1 MICMDSCN
9 SWIAII
15 LSKINICTEYQK
27 LVSLLFVKKI
37 LLTFAARK
45 TMARDS
51 HSKKDSANKDY
62 IVNPVIIR
70 LDSSDRGSIY
80 EAITAMGLR
89 ARQINDDVK
98 QQLQARMQ
106 HIDPL
111 EDETEYGNY
120 DQMQISKEFDKI
132 PKPTF
137 IAMREI
143 FERKL
148 FYRVEE
154 QMPLP
159 PQDYPPQM

>member
-1 MICMDSCN
+1 MASRESLSRRESAMKEY
-9 SWIAII
+9 II
-15 LSKINICTEYQK
+15 
-27 LVSLLFVKKI
+27 
-37 LLTFAARK
+37 
-45 TMARDS
+45 
-51 HSKKDSANKDY
+51 
-62 IVNPVIIR
+62 NPVAVR

-143 FERKL
+143 YERKL

-154 QMPLP
+154 HIPQ
-159 PQDYPPQM
+159 QDYPAPPQGA

>member
-1 MICMDSCN
+1 M
-9 SWIAII
+9 
-15 LSKINICTEYQK
+15 KE
-27 LVSLLFVKKI
+27 
-37 LLTFAARK
+37 
-45 TMARDS
+45 
-51 HSKKDSANKDY
+51 Y
-62 IVNPVIIR
+62 IVNPVAIR

-98 QQLQARMQ
+98 MQLQSRMQ

-137 IAMREI
+137 IAMREMY
-143 FERKL
+143 ERKL
-148 FYRVEE
+148 FYRVE
-154 QMPLP
+154 LP
-159 PQDYPPQM
+159 QNAPPPPMD

>member
-1 MICMDSCN
+1 MQQ
-9 SWIAII
+9 
-15 LSKINICTEYQK
+15 KIFGKKHEKVYLASSPKCCCTYLGIDMKE
-27 LVSLLFVKKI
+27 
-37 LLTFAARK
+37 
-45 TMARDS
+45 
-51 HSKKDSANKDY
+51 Y
-62 IVNPVIIR
+62 IVNPVAIR

-98 QQLQARMQ
+98 AQLQSRMQ

-137 IAMREI
+137 IAMREMY
-143 FERKL
+143 ERKL
-148 FYRVEE
+148 FYRVESP
-154 QMPLP
+154 MPP
-159 PQDYPPQM
+159 PPMD

>member
-1 MICMDSCN
+1 
-9 SWIAII
+9 
-15 LSKINICTEYQK
+15 
-27 LVSLLFVKKI
+27 
-37 LLTFAARK
+37 
-45 TMARDS
+45 MASRDS
-51 HSKKDSANKDY
+51 HSKKDSTMKDY
-62 IVNPVIIR
+62 IVNPVAIR

-89 ARQINDDVK
+89 ARQINDDIK

-148 FYRVEE
+148 FYRVDE
-154 QMPLP
+154 PL
-159 PQDYPPQM
+159 PQDYPPPM